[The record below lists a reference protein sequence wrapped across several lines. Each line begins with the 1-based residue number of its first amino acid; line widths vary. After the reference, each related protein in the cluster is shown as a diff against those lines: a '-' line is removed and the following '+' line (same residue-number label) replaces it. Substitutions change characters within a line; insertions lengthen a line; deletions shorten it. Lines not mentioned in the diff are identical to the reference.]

1 MVPAKY
7 HHFLPRRFLTKFV
20 YFLTRRR
27 SAWFKTFSL
36 NTFCKIY
43 PVNLEECERK
53 CGNDQWGQFETFND
67 FFTRTLKPGARP
79 IDTSPSSI
87 TSPVDGKICALG
99 PLNDTSIIQAKG
111 LDYSLNDLVAEQTH
125 LIKAFS
131 NSQMMTIYLAP
142 QDYHRVHMPCDAT
155 LEELIYVPGD
165 LFSVND
171 ASVRIIPSLFA
182 RNERLLCRFSTPWGD
197 LLFILV
203 GAMLVGGLETV
214 WTGSIKPKKP
224 RQLEHWT
231 FAQKPYIKKGEEMGR
246 FNMGST
252 VIMLFNSPTLAW
264 DKNMTIQSNVKLGE
278 KIGEALPNDLKSSK
292 NTLDSR

>member
-1 MVPAKY
+1 MIPAKY

-20 YFLTRRR
+20 YFLTRRK
-27 SAWFKTFSL
+27 SIWFKTFSL

-43 PVNLEECERK
+43 PVNLEECEKK
-53 CGNDQWGQFETFND
+53 CGSDQWAQFETFND
-67 FFTRTLKPGARP
+67 FFTRTLKPGVRP
-79 IDTSPSSI
+79 IDTHPLSI
-87 TSPVDGKICALG
+87 TSPVDGKVCALG
-99 PLNDTSIIQAKG
+99 QLNDTSIIQAKG
-111 LDYSLNDLVAEQTH
+111 LDYSLSDLVAKQSH
-125 LIKAFS
+125 LIETFR
-131 NSQMMTIYLAP
+131 NSQMITLYLAP

-171 ASVRIIPSLFA
+171 ASVSIIPSLFA
-182 RNERLLCRFSTPWGD
+182 RNERLLCRFTTPWGD

-214 WTGSIKPKKP
+214 WTGPIKPKKP

-231 FAQKPYIKKGEEMGR
+231 FEQKPHIKKGEEVGR

-252 VIMLFNSPTLAW
+252 VIMLFSPPALAW
-264 DKNMTIQSNVKLGE
+264 DKSIKIASNVKLGE
-278 KIGEALPNDLKSSK
+278 KIGEVFTWTVKK
-292 NTLDSR
+292 WNTTS